1 MNKWTAAP
9 LALVAALACDR
20 GGTGVAARI
29 PSDSSEFYRTQVEQM
44 TTVAAAK
51 DSLVRDL
58 AETTRLLSDINTE
71 IMKVSTARKPVEP
84 AVGGEGVATN
94 DRAMVL
100 KRVQDLTARLN
111 DLPPRLT
118 AHEPRLAASQR
129 RLRSLTSP
137 TDSLKGFVT
146 DLQATLDGLNATM
159 ESQRTTIATMEADL
173 TGARQ
178 QVATPSTEKAELTDT
193 VSAITTRENTAYYV
207 IGTRSELKERGI
219 ITEEGGTRF
228 LIFTRTGEVLK
239 PAANLDPAA
248 FTQVDRRTVTEIKLP
263 DPNKEYQLVSNQNIA
278 YSNIPLDAKGRIKGS
293 LQISSPERFWGQ
305 HRFLILVEK

>member
-1 MNKWTAAP
+1 MTKWIAAP

-29 PSDSSEFYRTQVEQM
+29 PSDSSEFYRTQVVQM

-84 AVGGEGVATN
+84 VVGGEGVATN

-100 KRVQDLTARLN
+100 KRVQDLTARLKAN
-111 DLPPRLT
+111 
-118 AHEPRLAASQR
+118 ESRLAASQR
-129 RLRSLTSP
+129 RLRSLTSQS
-137 TDSLKGFVT
+137 DSLKGFVT
-146 DLQATLDGLNATM
+146 DLQATIDGLNATL

-178 QVATPSTEKAELTDT
+178 QVATLSTEKAELTDT
-193 VSAITTRENTAYYV
+193 VSAVTTRENTVYYV
-207 IGTRSELKERGI
+207 IGTRSELKDRGI
-219 ITEEGGTRF
+219 IKEEGGTRF

-239 PAANLDPAA
+239 PGDNLDPAA

-305 HRFLILVEK
+305 HRFLILVER

>member
-1 MNKWTAAP
+1 MTKWIAAP

-84 AVGGEGVATN
+84 VVGGEGVATN

-100 KRVQDLTARLN
+100 KRVQDLTARLKAN
-111 DLPPRLT
+111 
-118 AHEPRLAASQR
+118 ESRLAASQR
-129 RLRSLTSP
+129 RLRSLTSQS
-137 TDSLKGFVT
+137 DSLKGFVT
-146 DLQATLDGLNATM
+146 DLQATIDGLNATL

-178 QVATPSTEKAELTDT
+178 QVATLSTEKAELTDT
-193 VSAITTRENTAYYV
+193 VSAVTTRENTVYYV
-207 IGTRSELKERGI
+207 IGTRSELKDRGI
-219 ITEEGGTRF
+219 IKEEGGTRF

-239 PAANLDPAA
+239 PGDNLDPAA

-305 HRFLILVEK
+305 HRFLILVER

>member
-1 MNKWTAAP
+1 MTKWTAMAP
-9 LALVAALACDR
+9 LALVAIAACTK
-20 GGTGVAARI
+20 GEGVAARI

-71 IMKVSTARKPVEP
+71 ILKVSTARKPVEP
-84 AVGGEGVATN
+84 VVGGEGVATN

-100 KRVQDLTARLN
+100 KRVQDLTARLKAN
-111 DLPPRLT
+111 
-118 AHEPRLAASQR
+118 ESRLAASQR
-129 RLRSLTSP
+129 RLRQLTSAS
-137 TDSLKGFVT
+137 DSMKSAIG
-146 DLQATLDGLNATM
+146 DLQSTIDGLNATM

-178 QVATPSTEKAELTDT
+178 QVATLSTEKAELTDT
-193 VSAITTRENTAYYV
+193 VGAITTRENTVYYT
-207 IGTRSELKERGI
+207 IGTRSDLKERGI
-219 ITEEGGTRF
+219 IKEEGGTRF

-239 PAANLDPAA
+239 PGDNLDPTA
-248 FTQVDRRTVTEIKLP
+248 FTAVDRRTVTEIKLP

-278 YSNIPLDAKGRIKGS
+278 YSNIPLDAKGRIRGS

-305 HRFLILVEK
+305 HKFLILVER

>member
-1 MNKWTAAP
+1 MTKWTAVAP
-9 LALVAALACDR
+9 LALIAALACEK
-20 GGTGVAARI
+20 GPEVAQRI
-29 PSDSSEFYRTQVEQM
+29 PADSAEYYRTQVQEM

-71 IMKVSTARKPVEP
+71 IMKVTSTRKAVEP
-84 AVGGEGVATN
+84 VVGGEGVTTN
-94 DRAMVL
+94 DRALVL
-100 KRVQDLTARLN
+100 KRVQDLTARLRAN
-111 DLPPRLT
+111 
-118 AHEPRLAASQR
+118 ESRLAASQK
-129 RLRSLTSP
+129 RLRQLTSQS
-137 TDSLKGFVT
+137 DSLKGFVT
-146 DLQATLDGLNATM
+146 DLQATIDGLNATM

-178 QVATPSTEKAELTDT
+178 QVATLSTEKAELTDT

-278 YSNIPLDAKGRIKGS
+278 YSNIPLDAKNRIKGS
-293 LQISSPERFWGQ
+293 LQITSPERFWGQ
-305 HRFLILVEK
+305 HRFLILVER

>member
-1 MNKWTAAP
+1 MKTWTAMAP
-9 LALVAALACDR
+9 LALLAAVACSK
-20 GGTGVAARI
+20 GEGIAARI
-29 PSDSSEFYRTQVEQM
+29 PADSAQYYRTQVEQM

-71 IMKVSTARKPVEP
+71 ILKVTSTRKPVEP
-84 AVGGEGVATN
+84 VVGGEGLATN

-100 KRVQDLTARLN
+100 KRVQDLTARLKSN
-111 DLPPRLT
+111 
-118 AHEPRLAASQR
+118 ESRLAASQK
-129 RLRSLTSP
+129 RLRQLTSQS
-137 TDSLKGFVT
+137 DSLKNFVS
-146 DLQATLDGLNATM
+146 DLQATIDGLNATL
-159 ESQRTTIATMEADL
+159 ESQRNTIATMEADL

-178 QVATPSTEKAELTDT
+178 QVATLSTEKAELTDT

-207 IGTRSELKERGI
+207 IGTRSDLKDRGI
-219 ITEEGGTRF
+219 IKEEGGTRF

-239 PAANLDPAA
+239 PGDNLDPAA

-293 LQISSPERFWGQ
+293 LQITSPERFWGQ
-305 HRFLILVEK
+305 HKFLILVER